1 MIAGKFQNLDLNQIG
16 NIVASKNLR
25 HPFQKVWLKVWKAC
39 KSAMTIHNLN
49 QLLQSLSITHEGKLF
64 LSYVKHTSIYEIL
77 KVWQEK
83 ILKCEFMNS
92 TSTSR
97 RNILSQSNATYFSKN
112 QLYQTWW
119 KKWTREKSSP
129 ILKSSEGVG
138 RSFNFNLKHETSILR
153 K

>member
-64 LSYVKHTSIYEIL
+64 LSYVKHMSIYEIL

-83 ILKCEFMNS
+83 FLKCEFMNS
-92 TSTSR
+92 
-97 RNILSQSNATYFSKN
+97 KV
-112 QLYQTWW
+112 WG
-119 KKWTREKSSP
+119 KKT
-129 ILKSSEGVG
+129 GHFH
-138 RSFNFNLKHETSILR
+138 RSVAHQISILALKLIKR
-153 K
+153 GPNKMS